1 MRIPIFFFQLISNS
15 FHQRNYY
22 KNIVRNLAT
31 QSHYF
36 IFMNPFSNIAAKAA
50 DSPATIDFRRLAR
63 AISLV
68 ENESLNYEE
77 LLLNLKPSSAKI
89 IGVTG
94 APGAGKSSLV
104 DALIAEMIQDKKK
117 VGVICV
123 DPSSPFNKGALLGD
137 RIRMSEWYN
146 HPDVFIR
153 SLASKG
159 SLGGLHPKII
169 EISDLLKSA
178 GFDYVIIETVGVGQ
192 SEVDIAALAD
202 ITVVMLVPEGGDII
216 QTMKAGLMEVADI
229 FVINKFDRPGAQN
242 FYNSLKQMLSPAFNK
257 TAKNIPILKTVAS
270 EKEGIAELY
279 RKINDWQS
287 DNQSEQKINLLTE
300 KIWALIQNEK
310 MKHFD
315 KEKMKLEI
323 AEAIS
328 NADFNMYSFAKKYER

>member
-1 MRIPIFFFQLISNS
+1 MNPSSNS
-15 FHQRNYY
+15 S
-22 KNIVRNLAT
+22 T
-31 QSHYF
+31 QT
-36 IFMNPFSNIAAKAA
+36 A
-50 DSPATIDFRRLAR
+50 DSFTPADFRLLAR
-63 AISLV
+63 SISLV
-68 ENESLNYEE
+68 ENESNNYEE

-104 DALIAEMIQDKKK
+104 DALIGEMISDKKK
-117 VGVICV
+117 VGVLCV

-169 EISDLLKSA
+169 EISDLVKSA

-202 ITVVMLVPEGGDII
+202 ITIVMLVPEGGDVI
-216 QTMKAGLMEVADI
+216 QNMKAGLMEVADI

-242 FYNSLKQMLSPAFNK
+242 FYSSLKQMLSPAFNK
-257 TAKNIPILKTVAS
+257 MSKQIPVLKTVAS
-270 EKEGIAELY
+270 EKEGVAELY
-279 RKINDWQS
+279 KKIDEWQF
-287 DNQSEQKINLLTE
+287 DNQSEQKLNLLTE
-300 KIWALIQNEK
+300 KVWTLIQTEK
-310 MKHFD
+310 MKSLD
-315 KEKMKLEI
+315 KEKLKKEI
-323 AEAIS
+323 QEVHS
-328 NADFNMYSFAKKYER
+328 NADFNMYSFAIKYEG